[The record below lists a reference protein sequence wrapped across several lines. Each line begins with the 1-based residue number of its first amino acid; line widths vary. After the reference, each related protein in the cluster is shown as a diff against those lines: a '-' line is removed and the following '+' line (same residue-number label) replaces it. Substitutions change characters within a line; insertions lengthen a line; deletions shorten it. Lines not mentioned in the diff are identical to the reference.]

1 MSMNRAIAE
10 RIADVINRKVFS
22 QIRNI
27 ESELSEVRKELDLWK
42 ETGVKSAISAVMELK
57 AKEIAREVV
66 SRLYADLSTKEG
78 SIRSIDELKEL
89 GYVILEKLDTLS
101 KGKPPSLPPDLMKKL
116 QDLSNGLSNL
126 NNTLRHLKTTI
137 DEKLSDFEKQLSSI
151 KLPEVG
157 DLKAVVEGLSAG
169 VNDLLKQIKVMNR
182 LLKEFDERL
191 ETIEQLLEYVHEVS
205 GKLDEKI
212 KEWVGG
218 EEE

>member
-1 MSMNRAIAE
+1 MSMDRAIAE

-22 QIRNI
+22 QIRSI

-57 AKEIAREVV
+57 AKEIAREVA
-66 SRLYADLSTKEG
+66 SRLYADLFTKEG
-78 SIRSIDELKEL
+78 SLRSIDELKEL

-101 KGKPPSLPPDLMKKL
+101 KGKQPSLPPDLLKKL
-116 QDLSNGLSNL
+116 QDLSNGLSSL
-126 NNTLRHLKTTI
+126 NNALRNLKATT
-137 DEKLSDFEKQLSSI
+137 DEKLSDFEKRLSSI

-157 DLKAVVEGLSAG
+157 DLKEVVEGLSAG
-169 VNDLLKQIKVMNR
+169 VNDLLRQIKVMNR

-212 KEWVGG
+212 KEWAGG
-218 EEE
+218 EKE

>member
-1 MSMNRAIAE
+1 MDRAIAE

-22 QIRNI
+22 QIRSI

-57 AKEIAREVV
+57 AKEIAREVA
-66 SRLYADLSTKEG
+66 SRLYADLFTKEG
-78 SIRSIDELKEL
+78 SLRSIDELKEL

-101 KGKPPSLPPDLMKKL
+101 KGKQPSLPPDLLKKL
-116 QDLSNGLSNL
+116 QDLSNGLSSL
-126 NNTLRHLKTTI
+126 NNALRNLKATT
-137 DEKLSDFEKQLSSI
+137 DEKLSDFEKRLSSI

-157 DLKAVVEGLSAG
+157 DLKEVVEGLSAG
-169 VNDLLKQIKVMNR
+169 VNDLLRQIKVMNR

-212 KEWVGG
+212 KEWAGG
-218 EEE
+218 EKE